1 MAERKIKQK
10 KFCFDSVDWLWCTL
24 QEEKCILLQILDS
37 GLENIFNF
45 FFNKRKRGRSFL
57 HMFSMSSFPV
67 LKNCEMREVAWRL
80 TGLSQAKSTWA
91 LVRASAWG
99 DCNSFFRIICLLNA
113 ESFIKMK
120 KVSLNIV
127 LSKEKSSYI
136 IHWRFIYMQLLF
148 WQWGNQ
154 MEIWNSSNRAAF
166 RVTDDLWTSCLDN
179 TLDPHTSDWMLLW
192 TN

>member
-1 MAERKIKQK
+1 MYFARGKRHFATNLGFWIGEYFQ
-10 KFCFDSVDWLWCTL
+10 
-24 QEEKCILLQILDS
+24 
-37 GLENIFNF
+37 F

-57 HMFSMSSFPV
+57 HMFSMTSFPV
-67 LKNCEMREVAWRL
+67 LKNRDMREVAWRL

-166 RVTDDLWTSCLDN
+166 RVTDDLWTSCLDDTFFGSSYLWLDAALN
-179 TLDPHTSDWMLLW
+179 KLMFVPHLTLIP
-192 TN
+192 